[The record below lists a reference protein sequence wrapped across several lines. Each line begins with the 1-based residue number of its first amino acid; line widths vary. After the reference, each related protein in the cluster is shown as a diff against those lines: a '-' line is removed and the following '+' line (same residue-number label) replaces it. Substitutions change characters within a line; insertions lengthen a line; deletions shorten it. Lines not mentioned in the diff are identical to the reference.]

1 MTMSRE
7 LEGSRNSALQLSIC
21 VRFSYRLLHCSAVK
35 GRGEWKGSK
44 KDVSRCAAVLH
55 RKWPGMPI
63 PTMSISTRL
72 PTSMARA
79 QSVIG
84 IPRRLAI
91 TCCNNELLGSSYSTE
106 FPVNPDGPNSSAMRS
121 TAFVAV
127 TFDANRSSSPN
138 TTSGSLDGSAKYP
151 INAKASSRGTISP
164 RVLNSSVK
172 RSKCTAEL

>member
-1 MTMSRE
+1 MSRE
-7 LEGSRNSALQLSIC
+7 LDGSRNSALQLSIC

-35 GRGEWKGSK
+35 GRAEWNGSK
-44 KDVSRCAAVLH
+44 KVISRCEAVLH
-55 RKWPGMPI
+55 KKCPGMPI

-84 IPRRLAI
+84 IPRRRAM
-91 TCCNNELLGSSYSTE
+91 TFCSSELLGSSYSTV
-106 FPVNPDGPNSSAMRS
+106 FPVKPEGPNSSAIRS

-127 TFDANRSSSPN
+127 MLDANRSSSPN
-138 TTSGSLDGSAKYP
+138 TTCGSMLGSAKCP
-151 INAKASSRGTISP
+151 INANDSSNGTISP

-172 RSKCTAEL
+172 RSKYTAEL